1 MASGAPRRLS
11 KPKVHLSFA
20 LSITHYFTS
29 AGADAGFAALIG
41 LAILVLLYFAHARE
55 TSSLRDQL
63 EAAMQRIEQLERR
76 LGGGGASSVA
86 AKQPTTAEASSTAP
100 VAAAP
105 MAASGSA
112 PGPADAPAQPTGAP
126 SLLTPPPVV
135 PRPLSAPPVAARPLS
150 APPVVAPAGVGAPPL
165 SDATRV
171 VPLARPAGE
180 REDSAPV
187 PSESAAP
194 AGDGL
199 GRTSSPMA
207 GTTPSP
213 VTAAAGGNGFA
224 RASATSGA
232 QGGSRSLLE
241 GGLPTRGKVPRW
253 VIAVLGLV
261 LVAVIAVVLVLVL
274 RPGSS
279 HHNTAN
285 VVHRHHAVAIAAAPS
300 GVTPSL
306 VTVAVVNA
314 TNINELAHHVSTHL
328 TALHFQPGT
337 LATATNQSHATTT
350 VGYLPGHR
358 DDAMAVAHALKL
370 PASAVRPVTQS
381 NEGLV
386 CPNPSDCTADVI
398 VVAGPNLA
406 PKR

>member
-1 MASGAPRRLS
+1 M
-11 KPKVHLSFA
+11 HLSFA
-20 LSITHYFTS
+20 LSITHFFTS
-29 AGADAGFAALIG
+29 AGADAGFAALVG

-55 TSSLRDQL
+55 TSTLRDQL
-63 EAAMQRIEQLERR
+63 EAATQRIEQLERR
-76 LGGGGASSVA
+76 AGGGAAPSIG
-86 AKQPTTAEASSTAP
+86 AKQPVAAEVSSKAP
-100 VAAAP
+100 VAAPPRAATGSSPAP
-105 MAASGSA
+105 AG
-112 PGPADAPAQPTGAP
+112 APAQPAAAP
-126 SLLTPPPVV
+126 YPPTAPPVA

-171 VPLARPAGE
+171 VPLAQPAGDPE
-180 REDSAPV
+180 GPESV
-187 PSESAAP
+187 PGEHAAL

-199 GRTSSPMA
+199 GATSSPIA
-207 GTTPSP
+207 GRTPSP

-224 RASATSGA
+224 GASATGGA

-241 GGLPTRGKVPRW
+241 HGFPTQGKIPRW
-253 VIAVLGLV
+253 VVAVLGVV

-274 RPGSS
+274 HPGSS
-279 HHNTAN
+279 HHNTAK
-285 VVHRHHAVAIAAAPS
+285 VVHDHHAATIAAAPS

-337 LATATNQSHATTT
+337 LATATNPSHTKTTV

-358 DDAMAVAHALKL
+358 NDALAVAHALKL
-370 PASAVRPVTQS
+370 PASAVRPVSQS
-381 NEGLV
+381 SEGLV
-386 CPNPSDCTADVI
+386 CPSPSDCAADVI

>member
-1 MASGAPRRLS
+1 MP
-11 KPKVHLSFA
+11 LSFA
-20 LSITHYFTS
+20 LSITHFFTS

-55 TSSLRDQL
+55 TSTLRDQL
-63 EAAMQRIEQLERR
+63 EAATRRIEQLERR
-76 LGGGGASSVA
+76 LGGGAAPSIG
-86 AKQPTTAEASSTAP
+86 AKQPAAAQASSTP
-100 VAAAP
+100 LLTTSPAATT
-105 MAASGSA
+105 GSQ
-112 PGPADAPAQPTGAP
+112 PAPAGASAQATGAP
-126 SLLTPPPVV
+126 SMPAPPPVT

-171 VPLARPAGE
+171 VPLAQ
-180 REDSAPV
+180 
-187 PSESAAP
+187 P
-194 AGDGL
+194 AGDREDPEPVPGEH
-199 GRTSSPMA
+199 GVAAGDGVGATSPPLP
-207 GTTPSP
+207 GVTPSP

-224 RASATSGA
+224 GASATK
-232 QGGSRSLLE
+232 GGSRSLLE
-241 GGLPTRGKVPRW
+241 HGLPTQGKVPRW
-253 VIAVLGLV
+253 VIAVLGVV
-261 LVAVIAVVLVLVL
+261 LVAVIAVVLVLIL
-274 RPGSS
+274 HPGSS
-279 HHNTAN
+279 HHNTAK
-285 VVHRHHAVAIAAAPS
+285 VVHHDHAAPIAAAPA

-314 TNINELAHHVSTHL
+314 TNVNELAHHVSTRL

-337 LATATNQSHATTT
+337 LATATNQSHANTT

-358 DDAMAVAHALKL
+358 DDALAVAHALKL
-370 PASAVRPVTQS
+370 PASAVRPVAQS
-381 NEGLV
+381 SEGLV

>member
-1 MASGAPRRLS
+1 M
-11 KPKVHLSFA
+11 HLSFA
-20 LSITHYFTS
+20 LSITHFFTS

-55 TSSLRDQL
+55 TSTLRDQL
-63 EAAMQRIEQLERR
+63 EAATQRIEELERR
-76 LGGGGASSVA
+76 AGGGGAPSIG
-86 AKQPTTAEASSTAP
+86 AKQPVAADASSTVR
-100 VAAAP
+100 VAAP
-105 MAASGSA
+105 PTAATGSS
-112 PGPADAPAQPTGAP
+112 PAGAPAQPAAAP
-126 SLLTPPPVV
+126 YPPTAPPVA

-171 VPLARPAGE
+171 VPLAQPAGGP
-180 REDSAPV
+180 EDPEPV
-187 PSESAAP
+187 PGEHAALV
-194 AGDGL
+194 GDGL
-199 GRTSSPMA
+199 GATSSPMA

-224 RASATSGA
+224 GASATGGA

-241 GGLPTRGKVPRW
+241 QGLPSQGKIPRW
-253 VIAVLGLV
+253 VVAVLGVV

-274 RPGSS
+274 HPGSS
-279 HHNTAN
+279 HHNTAK
-285 VVHRHHAVAIAAAPS
+285 VAHHHHAVAIAAAPS

-306 VTVAVVNA
+306 VTVAVVNS

-337 LATATNQSHATTT
+337 LATATNPSHTKTTV
-350 VGYLPGHR
+350 VGYLPGHHN
-358 DDAMAVAHALKL
+358 DALAVAHALKL

-381 NEGLV
+381 SEGLV
-386 CPNPSDCTADVI
+386 CPSPSDCTADVI

>member
-1 MASGAPRRLS
+1 M
-11 KPKVHLSFA
+11 HLSFA
-20 LSITHYFTS
+20 LSITHFFTS

-55 TSSLRDQL
+55 TSTLRDQL
-63 EAAMQRIEQLERR
+63 EAATRRIEQLEHRA
-76 LGGGGASSVA
+76 GGGAAPSIG
-86 AKQPTTAEASSTAP
+86 AKQPLAADASSTAP
-100 VAAAP
+100 VAAPPTAATGSSPAP
-105 MAASGSA
+105 AG
-112 PGPADAPAQPTGAP
+112 APAQPAAAP
-126 SLLTPPPVV
+126 SPPTAPPVA

-171 VPLARPAGE
+171 VPLAEPAGGP
-180 REDSAPV
+180 EDPEPV
-187 PSESAAP
+187 PGEHAAL

-199 GRTSSPMA
+199 GATSSPMA

-213 VTAAAGGNGFA
+213 VTAAGGNGFA
-224 RASATSGA
+224 GASATDGA
-232 QGGSRSLLE
+232 RGGSRSLLE
-241 GGLPTRGKVPRW
+241 HGLPGQGKIPRW
-253 VIAVLGLV
+253 VVAVLGVV

-274 RPGSS
+274 HPGSS
-279 HHNTAN
+279 QHNTAK
-285 VVHRHHAVAIAAAPS
+285 VVHHHHAVAIAAAPS

-337 LATATNQSHATTT
+337 LATATNPSHTKTTV

-358 DDAMAVAHALKL
+358 NDALAVAHALKL
-370 PASAVRPVTQS
+370 PATAVRPVTQS
-381 NEGLV
+381 SEGLV
-386 CPNPSDCTADVI
+386 CPSPSDCAADVI
-398 VVAGPNLA
+398 VVAGANLA